1 MKIDAVWF
9 FFDVEMQD
17 RDKWPHRLKIIQ
29 QIRKLRKHPNIRVR
43 LLMTTGCLEYWLL
56 LHYKKL
62 APPIQ
67 SDEAKVQIL
76 HDLMHWMPKYQK
88 GDCAATWEIAT
99 QYPVA
104 VIRAKQILT
113 DLLQDGL
120 PSLEDSEI
128 RNEWLCSRC
137 VTFSTVFE
145 GIEHVRELKAL
156 TNQ

>member
-1 MKIDAVWF
+1 M
-9 FFDVEMQD
+9 
-17 RDKWPHRLKIIQ
+17 
-29 QIRKLRKHPNIRVR
+29 
-43 LLMTTGCLEYWLL
+43 L

-88 GDCAATWEIAT
+88 GDYTATWEIAT
-99 QYPVA
+99 QYKLA

-120 PSLEDSEI
+120 PSLEDSDV

-137 VTFSTVFE
+137 VTFSTVFK
-145 GIEHVRELKAL
+145 GIEHLQELKAL
-156 TNQ
+156 TNQEDLMKHCLFRWCFIFLSVNDKQRLMRLVSVY